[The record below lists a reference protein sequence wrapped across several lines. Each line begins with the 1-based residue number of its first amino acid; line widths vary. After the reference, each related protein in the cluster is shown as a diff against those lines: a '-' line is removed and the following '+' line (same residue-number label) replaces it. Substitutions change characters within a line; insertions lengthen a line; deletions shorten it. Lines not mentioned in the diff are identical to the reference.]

1 MKIRHLTQSDYRVMP
16 WKNHRGTTTEVFI
29 FPENSSVQDDSYL
42 WRVSS
47 AAIASS
53 CPFSQF
59 LGFDRTVLLL
69 EGESMALNHDCVDHP
84 QVVKRMVPYR
94 FKGEWQTT
102 CEIAD
107 QAVQDFNLIVRRGKA
122 VADLQVLQVTPLQTK
137 IPVQSLQALI
147 FCVSGE
153 LEISC
158 LGSQKKLGHYESLL
172 IEQDSL
178 AEGESARSP
187 EVLLMRALG
196 DCAETIL
203 VQVNPKVI

>member
-1 MKIRHLTQSDYRVMP
+1 MP
-16 WKNHRGTTTEVFI
+16 WKNHRGTTTEIFI

-53 CPFSQF
+53 CSFSQF

-69 EGESMALNHDCVDHP
+69 EGESMALNHDCVDRP
-84 QVVKRMVPYR
+84 QVVQRMVPYR

-107 QAVQDFNLIVRRGKA
+107 RAVQDFNLIVRRGKV
-122 VADLQVLQVTPLQTK
+122 VADLQVLQVAQVQTEISLQ
-137 IPVQSLQALI
+137 SFQALI
-147 FCVSGE
+147 FCVSGK

-158 LGSQKKLGHYESLL
+158 GGSQKKLDHYESLL

-178 AEGESARSP
+178 PNVESMSSS
-187 EVLLMRALG
+187 EVLSIRSLG
-196 DCAETIL
+196 DRAEVIL
-203 VQVNPKVI
+203 IQVNPKSIE